1 MKFRG
6 YSGLVATFASAMFL
20 STVSTSVTMAN
31 GFYQGKT
38 IKMIVRS
45 APGGGYDFY
54 ARIIARHLSKHLAGN
69 PKVIVMNMP
78 GAGGVVAA
86 NYMMSRAK
94 QDGTEIAAL
103 SREAQIAQRS
113 GDVGVKYDLTKLN
126 PLGSAA
132 SATFLVAIAKN
143 HPVKTYKQLKES
155 KSTVLFSASGPGA
168 GSYTYAALLRQD
180 GFPVKII
187 SGFQG
192 GASRFLA
199 IERGNVHAT
208 ANSYESTAKAIK
220 ELGLVPILW
229 TGAKRKELAGV
240 PHISEQLSTKGKQF
254 AALMGAPLAAGR
266 PFYTTPNVPADRLKA
281 LRAAF
286 KATIMDPAL
295 QSEAKRAKRNVKW
308 TSAEEVDRV
317 NREVLGAS
325 DDVIAMYKAAQKRP
339 KLNYKKLPSVAG
351 PITQIKKKGKRITV
365 GGKKFKISGKRT
377 KIMVA
382 GKKAKRKAFKVGM
395 ECKVMFQ
402 KGKKEA
408 AMVDCK

>member
-6 YSGLVATFASAMFL
+6 CSGLVATFASAMAF
-20 STVSTSVTMAN
+20 STMSTSVTMAN
-31 GFYQGKT
+31 GFYKGKT

-54 ARIIARHLSKHLAGN
+54 ARIIARHLSKHIAGN

-113 GDVGVKYDLTKLN
+113 GDVGVKYDLTKLS

-132 SATFLVAIAKN
+132 SATFLVAMAKD

-155 KSTVLFSASGPGA
+155 KTTVLFAASGPGA
-168 GSYTYAALLRQD
+168 GSYTYPALLRQD

-208 ANSYESTAKAIK
+208 ANSYESTSKAIK
-220 ELGLVPILW
+220 ELGLVPVLW
-229 TGAKRKELAGV
+229 VGAKRKELAGV
-240 PHISEQLSTKGKQF
+240 AHISEQLSAKGKQF
-254 AALMGAPLAAGR
+254 AALMAAPLAAGR
-266 PFYTTPNVPADRLKA
+266 PFYTTPNVPADRLKT

-286 KATIMDPAL
+286 KATLEDPAL
-295 QSEAKRAKRNVKW
+295 QSEAKRAKRNVQW

-325 DDVIAMYKAAQKRP
+325 DEVIAMYKASQKKP
-339 KLNYKKLPSVAG
+339 KIDYKKLPSVSGA
-351 PITQIKKKGKRITV
+351 ITEVKKKGKQIFV

-377 KIMVA
+377 KIRVA
-382 GKKAKRKAFKVGM
+382 GKKAKRKALKAGL
-395 ECKVMFQ
+395 ECKVMYQ